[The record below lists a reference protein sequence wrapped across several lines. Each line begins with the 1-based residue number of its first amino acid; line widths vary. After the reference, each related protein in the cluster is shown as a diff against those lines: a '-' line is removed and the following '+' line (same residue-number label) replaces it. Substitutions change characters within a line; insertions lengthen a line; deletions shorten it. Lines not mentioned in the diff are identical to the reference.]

1 MIAYNMDHSGILV
14 SKFVCKYC
22 LLGDLPPPLF
32 LLLIVVNIST
42 SSDC

>member
-1 MIAYNMDHSGILV
+1 MDHSGILV

-22 LLGDLPPPLF
+22 LLGGTPPLF

>member
-22 LLGDLPPPLF
+22 LLGDLPSF
-32 LLLIVVNIST
+32 ST
-42 SSDC
+42 PYRCEYKYI